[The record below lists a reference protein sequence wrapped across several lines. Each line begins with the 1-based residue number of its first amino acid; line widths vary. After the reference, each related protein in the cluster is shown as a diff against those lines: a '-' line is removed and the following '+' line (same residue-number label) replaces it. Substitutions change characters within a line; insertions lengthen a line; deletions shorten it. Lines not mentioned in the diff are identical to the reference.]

1 MVEDLEERR
10 SALKQQRNILSYF
23 ILKASIIKQL
33 IFFVYLSFSSY
44 GQNDSLP
51 YTLYKDNIVLYSDI
65 GYSSAPFT
73 INYDFTS
80 DIDKIK
86 YKNNFRTIIGLG
98 ICYKWLAIRLGIPL
112 PGYFKPVSRFGKT
125 IPINLGID
133 FTIKKIFCDLD
144 FRYYQGYAIKD
155 ALRWNNSLNDLKPN
169 EILSQQ
175 KSISVSAN
183 AWYFNNKDFKIS
195 VVGGK
200 TGHYDKE
207 VKTWY
212 LKNTV
217 NGFGVGN
224 DKTTLIPQELTDSLN
239 SKTSSSFYSAFDIG
253 IVPGYAYVNKINN
266 WQFSI
271 LAGLGGVLQS
281 KFYEVNDNVR
291 TAIGLAPRYDIRIVG
306 GYTVPKYFV
315 FLVTDFDNKSIR
327 YNELVMR
334 QSFYNIKIVGGIRFV
349 DEKKKNH
356 KNNKM

>member
-1 MVEDLEERR
+1 M
-10 SALKQQRNILSYF
+10 
-23 ILKASIIKQL
+23 KASIIKQL

-155 ALRWNNSLNDLKPN
+155 ALRWNNSL
-169 EILSQQ
+169 
-175 KSISVSAN
+175 
-183 AWYFNNKDFKIS
+183 
-195 VVGGK
+195 
-200 TGHYDKE
+200 
-207 VKTWY
+207 
-212 LKNTV
+212 
-217 NGFGVGN
+217 
-224 DKTTLIPQELTDSLN
+224 
-239 SKTSSSFYSAFDIG
+239 
-253 IVPGYAYVNKINN
+253 
-266 WQFSI
+266 
-271 LAGLGGVLQS
+271 
-281 KFYEVNDNVR
+281 
-291 TAIGLAPRYDIRIVG
+291 
-306 GYTVPKYFV
+306 
-315 FLVTDFDNKSIR
+315 
-327 YNELVMR
+327 
-334 QSFYNIKIVGGIRFV
+334 
-349 DEKKKNH
+349 
-356 KNNKM
+356 